1 MENQAHSNKDRHR
14 RNLSK
19 ASYKI
24 QNAVNH
30 WLFGA
35 PGFTHSWEEP
45 WNSLFQNGTS
55 RGHLKSK
62 GSKNKRNQIK
72 TYTDKRS
79 PQQTQRFRKELIFDC
94 SMHQGSPITGR
105 SLGTTF
111 LNGTSRTQAR
121 ASRSKNKLWNKDRHT
136 QNLTL
141 NKKTHIT
148 KNFEGHLSKGTSLSL
163 QDRMGR
169 KIGSFK

>member
-24 QNAVNH
+24 QNEVNH
-30 WLFGA
+30 CLFGA

-45 WNSLFQNGTS
+45 RKSLFQNRTS

-94 SMHQGSPITGR
+94 SMHQGPPITGR

-121 ASRSKNKLWNKDRHT
+121 ASRSKNKLWNKNRHT
-136 QNLTL
+136 QNLS
-141 NKKTHIT
+141 H
-148 KNFEGHLSKGTSLSL
+148 
-163 QDRMGR
+163 
-169 KIGSFK
+169 